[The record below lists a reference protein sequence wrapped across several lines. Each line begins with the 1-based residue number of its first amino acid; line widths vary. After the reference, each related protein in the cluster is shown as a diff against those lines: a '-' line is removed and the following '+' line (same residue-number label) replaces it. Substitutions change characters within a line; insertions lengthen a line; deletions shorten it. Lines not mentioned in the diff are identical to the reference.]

1 MVQQTRSRSSLFLNW
16 LEVYLR
22 EETINHIKSQP
33 PQKTTSGMNQLQQV
47 FNYGSANVRVVMI
60 DNEPW
65 FVAKDIADVL
75 EIQNIRQVLGKLD
88 DDEKLTYTMYT
99 SGQNRNVTIVNEA
112 GMYSLVLISRKSEAK
127 QFKRWITHEVLP
139 SIRKT
144 GSYGVI

>member
-1 MVQQTRSRSSLFLNW
+1 
-16 LEVYLR
+16 
-22 EETINHIKSQP
+22 
-33 PQKTTSGMNQLQQV
+33 MNQLQQV